1 MGRGFPY
8 MKIEDGLPRWVW
20 TASISSSNGFV
31 PMLTEGSDDTRF
43 LGVRVRP
50 RLVE

>member
-20 TASISSSNGFV
+20 TASISSSSGFV
-31 PMLTEGSDDTRF
+31 PMLTEGSTDTRF